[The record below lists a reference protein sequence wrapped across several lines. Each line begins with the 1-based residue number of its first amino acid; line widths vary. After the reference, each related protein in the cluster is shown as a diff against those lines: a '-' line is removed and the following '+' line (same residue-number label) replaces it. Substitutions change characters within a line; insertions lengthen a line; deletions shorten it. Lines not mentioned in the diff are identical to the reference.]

1 MRGIRLGDIPDIK
14 YIYELGLELIS
25 DGAYKG
31 IKHDEQKFK
40 IAVASLISSKLGRV
54 YVVVDDD
61 DIPQGFFLGIA
72 DDLFFSRQRYA
83 TDMAVYIR
91 DGYRNYAYRLY
102 KLFIEWAKTKPRMF
116 EITFAQS
123 SGIGDHRRWC
133 KLMEK
138 LGLERIGSIYQ
149 MRIDQ
154 CQA

>member
-1 MRGIRLGDIPDIK
+1 MSGIRLGDIPDIK
-14 YIYELGLELIS
+14 HIYELGLELIS

-40 IAVASLISSKLGRV
+40 MAVASLMSNKLGRV

-61 DIPQGFFLGIA
+61 DIPQGFFLGIV

-123 SGIGDHRRWC
+123 SGMGEHKRWC
-133 KLMEK
+133 ELMLK
-138 LGLERIGSIYQ
+138 LGLRKEGSFYI
-149 MRIDQ
+149 MRCSHD
-154 CQA
+154 